1 VGSQEMALSSLF
13 GLGVVGVLIV
23 GFYSL
28 VSTRNLIRVLIAME
42 VLTKG
47 VTLLLVTAGYAVH
60 RIALAQALAIT
71 LIIIEVAVVV
81 VAIGVIL
88 CFYRQRKSL
97 DTALLR
103 DIKG

>member
-1 VGSQEMALSSLF
+1 MALSSLF
-13 GLGVVGVLIV
+13 GLGVVLVLIV

-47 VTLLLVTAGYAVH
+47 VTLLLVAAGYAVG